1 MATLGRILDA
11 GPMVWE
17 VSKTYEK
24 TITIEFSNVFE
35 IYQTL
40 GSPKSSEVYISRFR
54 FFLEAR
60 HGRYITAEPT
70 LWRGTIKVGPFASH
84 NVRPEGH

>member
-1 MATLGRILDA
+1 MVTLGRIFDA
-11 GPMVWE
+11 GLRVWE

-24 TITIEFSNVFE
+24 TIVFSYVFE
-35 IYQTL
+35 TYQTL
-40 GSPKSSEVYISRFR
+40 GTPKSSKVYISRFS
-54 FFLEAR
+54 FFWEAR